1 MAVKIRMT
9 RMGSKKRPFYRIVVA
24 NDEAPRDGRFIEII
38 GNYDPKEEPAL
49 ITVKED
55 RVREWLSRGATPSV
69 TVASLLKKKGISLPS

>member
-1 MAVKIRMT
+1 MT